1 MRAANIWHRIKFEN
15 PCLTHGAQLSDF
27 LEKNLSDAIRGCM
40 VVVAA
45 IEGSGDPVTGL
56 TRLDCAPITT
66 AELHARLLA
75 TDQINW
81 GDFYFVKESGEAL
94 QQKLREKATT
104 QNAISESHLALRVID
119 DSSIEVFTTDRNLI
133 LTVLARHP
141 SAQIES
147 ATLAEMDYPQ

>member
-15 PCLTHGAQLSDF
+15 PYLTHGAQLSDF

-45 IEGSGDPVTGL
+45 IEGSGDPVRGL
-56 TRLDCAPITT
+56 TLLDCALITI

-75 TDQINW
+75 TEQIDW

-94 QQKLREKATT
+94 RQKLREKATI

-119 DSSIEVFTTDRNLI
+119 DSSIEVFTTDHNLI
-133 LTVLARHP
+133 STLSALHL

-147 ATLAEMDYPQ
+147 ASLAEMDYPQ